1 MRTKGYR
8 GQDNVTMH
16 VNVVTQLGRPCLA
29 GANIPALGPGG
40 LVVLRC
46 QAGPAIIKHGGSG
59 KSGGS
64 SNSNIYTYHTDLR
77 VVFKIGYPEKQGVY
91 VWATVAKN
99 LKVLRKRS
107 SRTG

>member
-1 MRTKGYR
+1 MRTKCYKK
-8 GQDNVTMH
+8 QENVTRH
-16 VNVVTQLGRPCLA
+16 INVVTQLGLLGLA
-29 GANIPALGPGG
+29 GGNIPALGLGG

-77 VVFKIGYPEKQGVY
+77 VVFKMGYPEKQGVY
-91 VWATVAKN
+91 V
-99 LKVLRKRS
+99 
-107 SRTG
+107 